1 MPDKK
6 ELEMKIFDLYKMK
19 SFPYEERDKNVFYHS
34 KEFKTR
40 IIDLSAGEEMP
51 ECVMASYVIF
61 LVLQGE
67 AIVTVDSKDSVIGA
81 GKCLISEPAVLSLK
95 TKNGVKIIGIQI
107 NKNKESN

>member
-19 SFPYEERDKNVFYHS
+19 SFPYEKRDKNVFYHS

-40 IIDLSAGEEMP
+40 IIDLSAGEEIP

-67 AIVTVDSKDSVIGA
+67 AIVTVDSKDSVIDA

-95 TKNGVKIIGIQI
+95 TKNGVKIMGIQI